1 VQKLWSVL
9 FGVVLSAAF
18 ASFVVAYFVKWWLP
32 RDISK
37 EVGFQVDLLFYL
49 ILALTGVV
57 YVLTEAVLVWNLW
70 RYGAQEGGKSSYSH
84 GNHKLEWTWSTVTA
98 VILLL
103 IAVGQISAWNTIKNN
118 TQGEHVIEVSARQFE
133 WRIRYPSE
141 DRLAELTNKD
151 GKLTVQEQRLAERKW
166 NDQPDVDDV
175 RVVNELHT
183 WAGAKVRVLLKT
195 RDVIHSFFLPNL
207 RIKQDA
213 LPGKPFIPV
222 WFQVRDDSAD
232 PKGTPP
238 THNIEWDDA
247 KKQWKIDTSQKWDL
261 ACAELCGWGH
271 GKMQGRLFVHKDR
284 ADYERWLQ
292 EARQKQDA
300 VERDER
306 DKPAAP

>member
-1 VQKLWSVL
+1 LWSVL

-18 ASFVVAYFVKWWLP
+18 ALFVVAYFVKWWLP

-49 ILALTGVV
+49 ILALTGLV
-57 YVLTEAVLVWNLW
+57 YVLTEAVLVYNLW
-70 RYGAQEGGKSSYSH
+70 RFPARDGAKSSYSH
-84 GNHKLEWTWSTVTA
+84 GNHKLEWTWTTVTA

-103 IAVGQISAWNTIKNN
+103 IAVGQISAWNTIKGN
-118 TQGEHVIEVSARQFE
+118 TTDHLDQVIEVSARQFE
-133 WRIRYPSE
+133 WRIRYPAE

-151 GKLTVQEQRLAERKW
+151 GKLTVLEQRIKERQW

-183 WAGAKVRVLLKT
+183 YSGAKVRVLLKT

-222 WFQVRDDSAD
+222 WFQTRDDSKDAR
-232 PKGTPP
+232 GTAPA
-238 THNIEWDDA
+238 HNIEWDDA
-247 KKQWKIDTSQKWDL
+247 RKEWKIDRNEKWDL

-271 GKMQGRLFVHKDR
+271 GKMQGRLFVHKDK
-284 ADYERWLQ
+284 ADYERWLK
-292 EARQKQDA
+292 EAKEKQDA

-306 DKPAAP
+306 DKPGAP